1 MRPSAIALGVLF
13 SVIWSSAFSVA
24 KIAVQ
29 DAPPL
34 WLLSMRFFVAGTI
47 AVTVAG
53 FAGQTLPRGRRTW
66 LAVLVLGLAQNAVY
80 LGLVFV
86 ALQTVPAAL
95 VAIIAS
101 ALPLLVALSSAVI
114 GAERPTPV
122 VVLGLALGFGGV
134 IYIMH
139 DRVTG
144 GVGVVGTVLCV
155 GAVAALTLA
164 TQIVN
169 RLRIEGGLFMIVGL
183 QMLVGSVALLPL
195 AAAFETP
202 ADVNLTW
209 RLGAAFAYIVF
220 APGLAATLIW
230 FTLIR
235 WVGPT
240 RASVFHFLNPGFGV
254 LIAWFLLA
262 EPVGGA
268 TWIGVLLVAA
278 GILLVQIARME
289 RGVARPSVHGTDVNA
304 RGTGKERDR
313 RSAGTD

>member
-34 WLLSMRFFVAGTI
+34 WLLSTRFLVAGAI
-47 AVTVAG
+47 AVS
-53 FAGQTLPRGRRTW
+53 FALFYGQTLPRGRRIW

-80 LGLVFV
+80 LGLIFV
-86 ALQTVPAAL
+86 AVQTIPAAL
-95 VAIIAS
+95 AVIIAS
-101 ALPLLVALSSAVI
+101 ALPLLVVLSSAVI
-114 GAERPTPV
+114 GAERPTPAV
-122 VVLGLALGFGGV
+122 ALGLALGFGGV

-144 GVGVVGTVLCV
+144 GVGVGGTALCV
-155 GAVAALTLA
+155 VAVAALTLA
-164 TQIVN
+164 TQIVT
-169 RLRIEGGLFMIVGL
+169 RLRMDGGLLMIVGL
-183 QMLVGSVALLPL
+183 QMLVGAAALAPFAVALESPM
-195 AAAFETP
+195 
-202 ADVNLTW
+202 DVHFSW

-220 APGLAATLIW
+220 VPGLLATLVW

-235 WVGPT
+235 WIGPT

-254 LIAWFLLA
+254 LIAWVMLA
-262 EPVGGA
+262 EPVGSA

-278 GILLVQIARME
+278 GILLVQLARME
-289 RGVARPSVHGTDVNA
+289 GGLGRTGARGTDVSTEGPDTG
-304 RGTGKERDR
+304 RG
-313 RSAGTD
+313 